1 MIFLEIMLMLS
12 MLLSIMFI
20 TLMERKILGV
30 LNYRKSPNFFFMNSF
45 FHSLMDFL
53 KLLTKKVLKLNF
65 IMKNFWVL
73 MIFFGVLMFMFI
85 SLNYPFLNSISYF
98 YMNFFFFFMVYS
110 LMAFFFM
117 LLSYSSNSF
126 FSILSMFR
134 VLTQIISYEVGMMFL
149 FFFPLIMMN
158 IFNFYFYFCLNNLII
173 FFSLIYIYIL
183 VLVSL
188 SEMNRLPFDF
198 LESETELVSG
208 FNIEYMSSLFSFIFL
223 IEYGFFLYM
232 MMMLTFFFLL
242 NSFFTM
248 MMIFFVVW
256 SRSFLPRLRYDK
268 MLYFFWKEV
277 VLTIFYLYIFIML
290 F

>member
-1 MIFLEIMLMLS
+1 MIFMEFLLMFFL
-12 MLLSIMFI
+12 LLSIMFI

-45 FHSLMDFL
+45 FQSLMDFI

-65 IMKNFWVL
+65 ILKNYWIL
-73 MIFFGVLMFMFI
+73 MIFFGVIMFFLI
-85 SLNYPFLNSISYF
+85 SLNYPFNNSISYF
-98 YMNFFFFFMVYS
+98 YMNFFFFFMIYS
-110 LMAFFFM
+110 LMAFFFL

-134 VLTQIISYEVGMMFL
+134 VLTQIISYEVGLMFL

-158 IFNFYFYFCLNNLII
+158 VFNFYFYFFFNSLVVL
-173 FFSLIYIYIL
+173 FSLVYLYLLIL
-183 VLVSL
+183 VAM

-232 MMMLTFFFLL
+232 MVLLNFFFFL
-242 NSFFTM
+242 NDFFVM
-248 MMIFFVVW
+248 MMIFFVIW
-256 SRSFLPRLRYDK
+256 TRSFLPRFRYDK
-268 MLYFFWKEV
+268 MLYYFWKEIV
-277 VLTIFYLYIFIML
+277 MLIMYLYLFILL

>member
-1 MIFLEIMLMLS
+1 MIFLEILLMFM

-20 TLMERKILGV
+20 TLMERKVLGV

-45 FHSLMDFL
+45 FHSLMDFI

-65 IMKNFWVL
+65 IMKIYWIL
-73 MIFFGVLMFMFI
+73 MIFFGVMMFFLI
-85 SLNYPFLNSISYF
+85 SLNYPFLNSVSYF

-110 LMAFFFM
+110 LMAFFFL

-134 VLTQIISYEVGMMFL
+134 VLTQIISYEVGLMFL

-158 IFNFYFYFCLNNLII
+158 MFNFYFYFFFNNFLLL
-173 FFSLIYIYIL
+173 FSMIYVYLLIL
-183 VLVSL
+183 VAL

-223 IEYGFFLYM
+223 IEYGFFMYM
-232 MMMLTFFFLL
+232 MMLLNFFFLL
-242 NSFFTM
+242 NNFFVLV
-248 MMIFFVVW
+248 MIFFVIW
-256 SRSFLPRLRYDK
+256 TRSFLPRFRYDK

-277 VLTIFYLYIFIML
+277 VLLVFFLYM
-290 F
+290 